1 MNVDVP
7 AGVFFTNYSQ
17 DMAVVQTRV
26 RWGWLV
32 FCVLLFAAFPVFL
45 SDGLLSILIYI
56 CITTIAVQVLNIL
69 TGYCGQISLGHA
81 AFMGVG
87 AYTSAV
93 MVTKYGL
100 PFWIA
105 LPSAGLTA
113 GVVGTIFGAP
123 ALRIKGFYLALSTLA
138 AQVIIGFIL
147 VHWKSMTG
155 GAWGLQTT
163 PPKLWGINFNTDCK
177 YYYLVVIV
185 AAIMIYFAKRLAMTR
200 TGRAFVAVR
209 DNDMAAQAM
218 GVNIYT
224 YKLLAFFIGCFYAG
238 IAGAL
243 LVHYMRLAYAEYYGL
258 HHSVLYLG
266 ILVVGGMGSVLG
278 PILGAFF
285 ITVLQEISYA
295 LGPPIAHAVPF
306 LFNSIGKALPDI
318 LVGLVFMLI
327 LIFEPRGLAHRWE
340 LFKMSYRLWPFSY

>member
-1 MNVDVP
+1 MNVNLP
-7 AGVFFTNYSQ
+7 SGVFFTNYSQ
-17 DMAVVQTRV
+17 DMAVVQTKV

-32 FCVLLFAAFPVFL
+32 ACLLVFAAFPTFLPAGFL
-45 SDGLLSILIYI
+45 SVLIYI
-56 CITTIAVQVLNIL
+56 CITTIMVQGLNIL

-93 MVTKYGL
+93 MVSKYGL
-100 PFWIA
+100 PFWLA

-113 GVVGTIFGAP
+113 GVVGMIFGAP

-138 AQVIIGFIL
+138 AQVIIDFVL
-147 VHWKSMTG
+147 VHWSLTG
-155 GAWGLQTT
+155 GAWGLQTVA
-163 PPKLWGINFNTDCK
+163 PKLWGLSLDTDFK
-177 YYYLVVIV
+177 YYYLVFAVAVI
-185 AAIMIYFAKRLAMTR
+185 MTYFAKRLTMTR
-200 TGRAFVAVR
+200 TGRAFVAIR

-238 IAGAL
+238 ISGAL
-243 LVHYMRLAYAEYYGL
+243 FVHYMRLAYPEYYGL
-258 HHSVLYLG
+258 VHSVLYLG
-266 ILVVGGMGSVLG
+266 ILVVGGMGSIVG
-278 PILGAFF
+278 PIFGAFF
-285 ITVLQEISYA
+285 ITGLQEVSYT
-295 LGPPIAHAVPF
+295 LGPPIAYAVPF

-318 LVGLVFMLI
+318 LVGLVFMLV

>member
-1 MNVDVP
+1 MNVNLP

-17 DMAVVQTRV
+17 DMAVVQTKV

-32 FCVLLFAAFPVFL
+32 ACLLLFAAFPTFL
-45 SDGLLSILIYI
+45 PAGLLSVLIYI
-56 CITTIAVQVLNIL
+56 CITTIVVQGLNIL

-93 MVTKYGL
+93 MVSKYGL
-100 PFWIA
+100 PFWLA

-113 GVVGTIFGAP
+113 GVVGMIFGAP

-147 VHWKSMTG
+147 VHWSLTG
-155 GAWGLQTT
+155 GAWGLQTVA
-163 PPKLWGINFNTDCK
+163 PKLWGLSFDTDFK
-177 YYYLVVIV
+177 YYYLVFAV
-185 AAIMIYFAKRLAMTR
+185 AAIMIYFAKRLTMTR
-200 TGRAFVAVR
+200 TGRAFVAIR

-238 IAGAL
+238 ISGAL
-243 LVHYMRLAYAEYYGL
+243 LVHYMRLAYPEYYGL
-258 HHSVLYLG
+258 VHSVLYLG
-266 ILVVGGMGSVLG
+266 ILVVGGMGSVVG
-278 PILGAFF
+278 PIFGAFF
-285 ITVLQEISYA
+285 ITGLQEVSYA
-295 LGPPIAHAVPF
+295 LGPPIAYAVPF

-318 LVGLVFMLI
+318 LVGLVFMLV